1 MMQASSLLGSP
12 PGARLE
18 YLAQP
23 DGERLAET
31 LVAFANADGGIVL
44 LGVRPGGQVLAGVQ
58 SEEVEGALRLA
69 LTACRPPIP
78 SEWEQVESSEGTVI
92 AIHVPRSTEL
102 HSLADGRVLIR
113 VGHENRPLSGDA
125 IRHLAATK
133 SSADFEAEVVAGT
146 SAADLDGDLIQEYV
160 NRRVERQRRPITDSP
175 ETLLQEIGS
184 LDPQGLPT
192 VSGLLL
198 FGKKPQRYLPQ
209 AGLLFIRF
217 SGTEPRGP
225 EGLPGYGRREE
236 LTGPLPHLIERAW
249 QIIWSEMRVEGV
261 VRDLVREERT
271 EYPPFPVREALVNS
285 VAHRDYRL
293 NGRRIE
299 VRMFDDRLEV
309 ISPGGLPGFM
319 TLDNLVEEHYSR
331 NPRLVD
337 GLFQWGLIEAL
348 GLGVDRMIED
358 MVQAGH
364 PPPAFHATSYAFSVT
379 LKNVLERHPI
389 PRWEHNMSERQ
400 MRALAYLQEYGRITN
415 RDYRELCPDVSPETL
430 RLDLVDLS
438 HRGILLKIGSK
449 RGTYYILK

>member
-1 MMQASSLLGSP
+1 MQVSSLLGSP
-12 PGARLE
+12 PGPRLE
-18 YLAQP
+18 YLEQA

-31 LVAFANADGGIVL
+31 LVAFANADGGTVL
-44 LGVRPGGQVLAGVQ
+44 LGIRPDGQVLGGVQ
-58 SEEVEGALRLA
+58 TEEAEGTLRLA
-69 LTACRPPIP
+69 LIECHPPVL
-78 SEWEQVESSEGTVI
+78 SEWEQVESPEGMVI
-92 AIHVPRSTEL
+92 AIRVPRSTEL

-113 VGHENRPLSGDA
+113 AGHENRPLSGEA
-125 IRHLAATK
+125 IRQLAATK
-133 SSADFEAEVVAGT
+133 SSADFEAEIVAGAT
-146 SAADLDGDLIQEYV
+146 AADLDGDLIQEYV
-160 NRRVERQRRPITDSP
+160 NKRVERQRHPITTSP
-175 ETLLQEIGS
+175 EQLLQEIGS
-184 LDPQGLPT
+184 LDPQGHPT

-198 FGKKPQRYLPQ
+198 FGKEPQRYLPQ

-225 EGLPGYGRREE
+225 GGLPGYGRREE
-236 LTGPLPHLIERAW
+236 LTGPLPQLIERAW

-261 VRDLVREERT
+261 VRDLVREDRT

-319 TLDNLVEEHYSR
+319 TLDNLVEEHYAR

-337 GLFQWGLIEAL
+337 GLFQWGLIEGL

-364 PPPAFHATSYAFSVT
+364 PPPTFQATSYAFSAT
-379 LKNVLERHPI
+379 LKNVLERRPT
-389 PRWEHNMSERQ
+389 PRWEQNMNERQ
-400 MRALAYLQEYGRITN
+400 MRALAHLQEHGRITN

-438 HRGILLKIGSK
+438 RRGILLKIGNK